1 MSTFIDA
8 RDSPTQPSAFLYSP
22 PPSPIMPP
30 TNTHYP
36 RDEESKTS
44 ESFGSHEENLD
55 YNTRQTNRHED
66 DLRHGESDQTKRR
79 PPTMKPAVKMPDA
92 LMQPKEPCTII
103 HGTRN
108 PNSVC
113 QHFPCPPK
121 PKYSSLPF
129 APTPSHTK
137 TRPTPPVDPR
147 PKSQKIKRLKEAKQ
161 EYEIRI
167 EKYFRQL
174 TQGCGQTTCQNRFC
188 STGRG
193 SILNLHHQAALMMA
207 IQLAS
212 RPDHHFCTPPSPSQ
226 STATNIPTDTRI
238 SSPSRLPSLI
248 VSPFISFFGFRP
260 RQRLSIDAGKY
271 TKGSARLSQR
281 SRRSEHQTDW
291 LSEFWGIWH
300 TMESR
305 HDRSEEEDEDD
316 DDDDDKAKRETD
328 DEKEGESYYL
338 LDSDGS
344 TDHFSDQVNG
354 DTEDGMLLAI
364 RPIAINQKSADHQL
378 RVFLSLGDTLEMG
391 RWCRGVFQNWEGFG
405 NSFLARDG
413 IDWQEQTVQK
423 IDFCQLQTFFD
434 QLNHLPHSQQ
444 QQTMG
449 YMAEGFET
457 LLDRMNMNLDRMTE
471 VRRLNESTIQ
481 HRTVMFEWARSLT
494 SLSAWI
500 AYSQTYDILSQ
511 RGWSTVLTQKYIHI
525 LGTIASRK
533 QSLIRHL
540 LLQMISRMHATT
552 LEHLVDH
559 LQNYLLNHFH
569 TGPYK
574 HGDSDVAILT
584 VKCLEL
590 LYQASQHLSSPLS
603 PDVFYNASIC
613 RKLNIKEEYRTWKRV
628 ILHGEGRLST
638 DILCLPDPHR
648 RTRLFL
654 SGPTTVSPLNGG
666 GYCFSWFNYSFLFP
680 PNVKRKILH
689 MDAMAQMSLEYE
701 DACVNHTL
709 VVHAQRLLSDAP
721 RMVRNLETNLR
732 TATYPYLLL
741 EIKRI
746 SFVEDAWDQVSRKW
760 TDIKKPLKVRFVEGG
775 EEGMDQG
782 GVQKE
787 FFGVLFEKLLSA
799 ELGLFEMDP
808 ESRLYWI
815 RPYLDTDTVRHYEMT
830 GVMIGLA
837 IYNGIMIN
845 LPFPDIF
852 WKVLVAP
859 TEQEVD
865 AQADNHSLFTLSDL
879 NTDWPSLAS
888 GLEQLLQW
896 PDEVQDVFDR
906 NYEISIQ
913 VFGQGIITVPL
924 IPGGESIPVTNN
936 NREAFVQDYCT
947 YFMYRAQRD
956 AILALR
962 RGVRSVIGSRAL
974 DLFTAAEIQ
983 VVACGLRQGP
993 GSQDLCM
1000 EDLESVT
1007 DYDDGYHAD
1016 HPTIRQFWSVV
1027 HNSLS
1032 PDQKR
1037 ELLLFVTASDR
1048 VPIGGLKELS
1058 FIIQRNGP
1066 DSDRLPT
1073 ALTCFSRLLLPEY
1086 SSEEKLEERLVTAIE
1101 NAKGFGLV

>member
-1 MSTFIDA
+1 MSTFIDT
-8 RDSPTQPSAFLYSP
+8 RDSPNQPSTFLYSP

-30 TNTHYP
+30 THYS
-36 RDEESKTS
+36 RDEETKPT
-44 ESFGSHEENLD
+44 ETFVSHEENLEFSPRQ
-55 YNTRQTNRHED
+55 NTRHED
-66 DLRHGESDQTKRR
+66 DLRHGDADQTKRR
-79 PPTMKPAVKMPDA
+79 PPTMKPAVKMPDG
-92 LMQPKEPCTII
+92 LLQPKEQCTII
-103 HGTRN
+103 HTRH

-137 TRPTPPVDPR
+137 TRPTAPVDPR

-161 EYEIRI
+161 EYEARI
-167 EKYFRQL
+167 EQYFRQL
-174 TQGCGQTTCQNRFC
+174 TQGCGQLTCKNRFC
-188 STGRG
+188 FSSRG

-212 RPDHHFCTPPSPSQ
+212 RPDHRFCTPLPSP
-226 STATNIPTDTRI
+226 TIPPTDSRSP
-238 SSPSRLPSLI
+238 SSSRLPSLI
-248 VSPFISFFGFRP
+248 ISPFLSFFGFRP
-260 RQRLSIDAGKY
+260 HQKRSVEIDKHRGSTRRPQRP
-271 TKGSARLSQR
+271 RHP
-281 SRRSEHQTDW
+281 EHQTDW
-291 LSEFWGIWH
+291 LSDFWGIWH

-305 HDRSEEEDEDD
+305 HDRADED
-316 DDDDDKAKRETD
+316 AMAEREID
-328 DEKEGESYYL
+328 DENDKESYYL

-344 TDHFSDQVNG
+344 SDNLSRLINTDT

-364 RPIAINQKSADHQL
+364 RPIAIDQKSADHQL
-378 RVFLSLGDTLEMG
+378 RTFLSCGDTLEMG

-413 IDWQEQTVQK
+413 MDWKEQTIQQV
-423 IDFCQLQTFFD
+423 DFNQLKAFFD
-434 QLNHLPHSQQ
+434 QLGTLAHAQQ
-444 QQTMG
+444 QIMG
-449 YMAEGFET
+449 YMAEAFET

-471 VRRLNESTIQ
+471 VRRLNESTAQ

-494 SLSAWI
+494 SLSVWI
-500 AYSQTYDILSQ
+500 AHFYHDSLVQ

-525 LGTIASRK
+525 LGTIATRK
-533 QSLIRHL
+533 HSLVRHL
-540 LLQMISRMHATT
+540 LLQTISRMHATT
-552 LEHLVDH
+552 LEHLVEH
-559 LQNYLLNHFH
+559 LQTYLLNHFH

-574 HGDSDVAILT
+574 HGDNDVAILT

-590 LYQASQHLSSPLS
+590 LYQASQRLSSPLPPS
-603 PDVFYNASIC
+603 VFYNEPIC
-613 RKLNIKEEYRTWKRV
+613 LKLNIKEEYRTWKRV
-628 ILHGEGRLST
+628 ILHGERRLTT
-638 DILCLPDPHR
+638 DLLCLPDPHR

-654 SGPTTVSPLNGG
+654 SGPTAVSPLNGG
-666 GYCFSWFNYSFLFP
+666 GYCFSWFNYPFLFP
-680 PNVKRKILH
+680 PSVKRKILH
-689 MDAMAQMSLEYE
+689 MDAMSQMSLEYE

-721 RMVRNLETNLR
+721 RMVRNLEANLR

-741 EIKRI
+741 EIRRI
-746 SFVEDAWDQVSRKW
+746 SFVQDAWDQVSRKW
-760 TDIKKPLKVRFVEGG
+760 TDVKKPLKVRFVEGG

-787 FFGVLFEKLLSA
+787 FFGVLFEKLLSTQ
-799 ELGLFEMDP
+799 LGLFEMDP
-808 ESRLYWI
+808 ESRLYWV
-815 RPYLDTDTVRHYEMT
+815 RPHLETDTVKHYEMT

-859 TEQEVD
+859 TEQDVD
-865 AQADNHSLFTLSDL
+865 EQADNQSLFTLSDL
-879 NTDWPSLAS
+879 TADWPSLAS

-906 NYEISIQ
+906 NYEISVEI
-913 VFGQGIITVPL
+913 FGQGVITVPL
-924 IPGGESIPVTNN
+924 IPNGESIPVTNA

-947 YFMYRAQRD
+947 YFMYRAQRH

-974 DLFTAAEIQ
+974 DLFTAAELQ

-993 GSQDLCM
+993 ESQDLCM

-1037 ELLLFVTASDR
+1037 KLLLFVTASDR

-1086 SSEEKLEERLVTAIE
+1086 SFEEKLEDRLITAIE